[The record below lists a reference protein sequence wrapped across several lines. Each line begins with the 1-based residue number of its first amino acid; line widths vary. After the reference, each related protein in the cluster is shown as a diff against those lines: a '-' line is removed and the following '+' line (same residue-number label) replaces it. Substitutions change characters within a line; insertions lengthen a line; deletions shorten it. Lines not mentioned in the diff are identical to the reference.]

1 MCRESHVITRRELL
15 GIGLGTMAGIL
26 ALPDVMRAATRPTSG
41 PIAPSLTNREIAL
54 KAAHWVRTARVE
66 TRNGA
71 AWPANPLKPESVEY
85 DLYNGM
91 PGVVLF
97 QLELFHATGDRAW
110 LDDARLGANEIVAQ
124 LPSVSAGGSTGLY
137 EGLGGLAFVLEE
149 THRATGDGVYRDAA
163 RRAIQMIHDHAE
175 KTGSGVAWT
184 NGSATNDIISGS
196 AGIGLTLLWA
206 HRTFGDHA
214 SRELAVA
221 AGRRL
226 LDVGMP
232 EQGGTKWAV
241 APSVKQLYPNFS
253 HGTGGVGYFLATLHQ
268 ATGDRAFLDAA
279 LSGARYL
286 EAVAN
291 TDDGGFKVFHHEPGG
306 ESMFYLSWCH
316 GPAGTSRLFYR
327 LAEITHDD
335 RWHDLIHRSAKA
347 MIAMGVPEQQS
358 PGYWNNIS
366 QCCGN
371 SGVGEYFIA
380 LQRVLPDPAYAT
392 MIDRVSAN
400 TFSRATA
407 DGDGLKWIEA
417 ENRVSP
423 NDVIA
428 QTGYMQGAS
437 GVGSLYLHIDAARA
451 GRPPAIVWPDSPF

>member
-1 MCRESHVITRRELL
+1 
-15 GIGLGTMAGIL
+15 MAGML
-26 ALPDVMRAATRPTSG
+26 ALPDVVRAAARQPSG
-41 PIAPSLTNREIAL
+41 PIVSALTNREIAL

-66 TRNGA
+66 TRSGA
-71 AWPANPLKPESVEY
+71 AWPANPLKPASVEY

-97 QLELFHATGDRAW
+97 QLELFHATGDSTW
-110 LDDARLGANEIVAQ
+110 LDDARLGADEIVAQ
-124 LPSVSAGGSTGLY
+124 LPSVSASGACGLY
-137 EGLGGLAFVLEE
+137 DGLGGLAFVLEE

-163 RRAIQMIHDHAE
+163 RRALAMIHDHAV
-175 KTGSGVAWT
+175 KTSSGVAWT
-184 NGSATNDIISGS
+184 KGSATNDIISGS

-206 HRTFGDHA
+206 DRTFGDPA
-214 SRELAVA
+214 SRELAAA

-226 LDVGMP
+226 VDVGIP
-232 EQGGTKWAV
+232 ERGGVKWDV
-241 APSVKQLYPNFS
+241 YPSVKELYPNFS

-279 LSGARYL
+279 RSGARYL

-306 ESMFYLSWCH
+306 ENLFYLSWCH

-327 LAEITHDD
+327 LGEITHDEH
-335 RWHDLIHRSAKA
+335 WHELIHKA
-347 MIAMGVPEQQS
+347 ARATIAMGVPEHQS

-371 SGVGEYFIA
+371 SGVGEYFMA
-380 LQRVLPDPAYAT
+380 LQRVLPDPAYST
-392 MIDRVSAN
+392 MIDRVAAN
-400 TFSRATA
+400 TLARSTA
-407 DGDGLKWIEA
+407 DGDGLKWIQA

-423 NDVIA
+423 DDVIA

-437 GVGSLYLHIDAARA
+437 GVGSLYLHIDASRA
-451 GRPPAIVWPDSPF
+451 GRASAIVWPDNPY